1 VLPVAEHG
9 PKFSKT
15 LFLKAALDGTI
26 ARTPGDILMSASLR
40 PLTTGQLLDRTFQTY
55 RQNFLLFA
63 GISALPHAFLLVIQL
78 SMLGAAGESAGI
90 RTGQQTLDPKLIGL
104 AVVVG
109 LVTLFVQLVIYSIT
123 TAATTFGVSDIYLEK
138 ETSISACF
146 ARVKGKIG
154 GVLFASV
161 ELFFRVWVGLI
172 LLIVPGIYWAG
183 KYGLAVPAVVLEDIK
198 GKQACARSAQ
208 LTKDSVGRILA
219 IYFLT
224 WLLLAVISAGFLAV
238 IGLALPSIAAHN
250 LTGASGSMGFKVFRY
265 VVSMVVN
272 TLVTPVM
279 SIALTLA
286 YYDQRV
292 RLEAFDIE
300 NMMSLLGEPGLAA
313 PQNTMEATS

>member
-1 VLPVAEHG
+1 
-9 PKFSKT
+9 
-15 LFLKAALDGTI
+15 
-26 ARTPGDILMSASLR
+26 MSASLR

-78 SMLGAAGESAGI
+78 STLGVAGESAGI
-90 RTGQQTLDPKLIGL
+90 RTGHSVDPAAVARVALL
-104 AVVVG
+104 AFVAG
-109 LVTLFVQLVIYSIT
+109 AVTLFVSAVASSIA

-154 GVLFASV
+154 KVIFASAELGLRIGLGVL
-161 ELFFRVWVGLI
+161 LFLI
-172 LLIVPGIYWAG
+172 PGIYWAG

-208 LTKDSVGRILA
+208 LTKDSVGRIIA

-224 WLLLAVISAGFLAV
+224 WILVVSIGAG
-238 IGLALPSIAAHN
+238 ITALPGIAAIS
-250 LTGASGSMGFKVFRY
+250 LKGAAGTASLKVFRY

>member
-1 VLPVAEHG
+1 
-9 PKFSKT
+9 
-15 LFLKAALDGTI
+15 
-26 ARTPGDILMSASLR
+26 MSASLR

-63 GISALPHAFLLVIQL
+63 GISALPHAFLLVMQL
-78 SMLGAAGESAGI
+78 CLLGLAGE
-90 RTGQQTLDPKLIGL
+90 RTGIGGAHSVDPGAVARIAML
-104 AVVVG
+104 AFLVGFVSLFVSVVVS
-109 LVTLFVQLVIYSIT
+109 SIA

-154 GVLFASV
+154 KVVFASA
-161 ELFFRVWVGLI
+161 ELGLRVGLGF
-172 LLIVPGIYWAG
+172 LLFIIPGIYWAG

-198 GKQACARSAQ
+198 GKQACARSAE
-208 LTKDSVGRILA
+208 LTKNSVGRIVA

-224 WLLLAVISAGFLAV
+224 WILVVSIGAVISMVPGLAA
-238 IGLALPSIAAHN
+238 IGLKAAAG
-250 LTGASGSMGFKVFRY
+250 TTGFKVFHY
-265 VVSMVVN
+265 AVSMVVN
-272 TLVTPVM
+272 TVVTPVM

-300 NMMSLLGEPGLAA
+300 NMMNLLGEPGPAA
-313 PQNTMEATS
+313 PQNTMGATS

>member
-1 VLPVAEHG
+1 
-9 PKFSKT
+9 
-15 LFLKAALDGTI
+15 
-26 ARTPGDILMSASLR
+26 MSASLR

-63 GISALPHAFLLVIQL
+63 GISALPHAFLLVLQL
-78 SMLGAAGESAGI
+78 CTLGVAGGSAAIKPGHQAFNPTFALLAIVAGI
-90 RTGQQTLDPKLIGL
+90 
-104 AVVVG
+104 AM
-109 LVTLFVQLVIYSIT
+109 FFFQLVMNSIT
-123 TAATTFGVSDIYLEK
+123 TAATTFAVSDIYLEK

-154 GVLFASV
+154 GVLYASA
-161 ELFFRVWVGLI
+161 ELFLRVWVGFI

-224 WLLLAVISAGFLAV
+224 VLLLLVIGAGFLALV
-238 IGLALPSIAAHN
+238 GLALPGIAAHN
-250 LTGASGSMGFKVFRY
+250 KGAAGTVGFIVFQDL
-265 VVSMVVN
+265 VSALVK

-300 NMMSLLGEPGLAA
+300 NMMNLLGEPGSAA
-313 PQNTMEATS
+313 PQNTMEVTS

>member
-1 VLPVAEHG
+1 M
-9 PKFSKT
+9 T
-15 LFLKAALDGTI
+15 
-26 ARTPGDILMSASLR
+26 ASLR

-63 GISALPHAFLLVIQL
+63 GISALPHAFLLVLQL
-78 SMLGAAGESAGI
+78 STLGVAGESAGL
-90 RTGQQTLDPKLIGL
+90 RTGHQTVDPKLALL
-104 AVVVG
+104 AG
-109 LVTLFVQLVIYSIT
+109 LVALGTLFVQVVMNSIA

-154 GVLFASV
+154 RVIFASA
-161 ELFFRVWVGLI
+161 ELGLRVLVGFF

-208 LTKDSVGRILA
+208 LTKDSVGRIIA

-224 WLLLAVISAGFLAV
+224 WLLVIVIGAGIGAVV
-238 IGLALPSIAAHN
+238 GLALPGLAASK
-250 LTGASGSMGFKVFRY
+250 LKGAAGTMGFTVFQNL
-265 VVSMVVN
+265 VSALVK
-272 TLVTPVM
+272 TFVTPVM

-300 NMMSLLGEPGLAA
+300 NMMSLLGEPGSVA
-313 PQNTMEATS
+313 PENTMGATS